1 MDVAEQAQ
9 YMVVGQADSLS
20 LMKLPKF
27 EKIWEKHFGAEE
39 NQNPA
44 NSARS
49 KKPKQQ

>member
-1 MDVAEQAQ
+1 
-9 YMVVGQADSLS
+9 MVVGQADSLS

-27 EKIWEKHFGAEE
+27 EKIWEKRFGGEE

-49 KKPKQQ
+49 KKS